1 MRKLILFMH
10 ISLDGFVAGPAGE
23 MDWIKVDE
31 EIFDF
36 GGKFT
41 EDADAALYGKNTW
54 QMMESYWPTAGENPA
69 ATRHD
74 IQHSNWYNSVTKIVL
89 STTMTATDRPK
100 TIIIDKNSS
109 EQIKMIKEQPGK
121 NIHIYGSPTAVH
133 FLDQGNLID
142 EYWLFVNPIILG
154 TGIPLFQHSDRR
166 KELELLATKEFSSG
180 VAALQYRAKVEK

>member
-10 ISLDGFVAGPAGE
+10 VSLDGFVAGPAGE

-41 EDADAALYGKNTW
+41 EGADAALYGKNTW
-54 QMMESYWPTAGENPA
+54 QMMESYWPTATENPA

-74 IQHSNWYNSVTKIVL
+74 IQHSNWYNAVTKIVL
-89 STTMTATDRPK
+89 STTMNATDQSK

-109 EQIKMIKEQPGK
+109 EQIRMIKEQPGK

-133 FLDQGNLID
+133 SLEQENLID
-142 EYWLFVNPIILG
+142 EYWLFINPIILG
-154 TGIPLFQHSDRR
+154 TGIPLFERADRR
-166 KELELLATKEFSSG
+166 KELELLTVKEFSSG
-180 VAALQYRAKVEK
+180 VVALQYLAKVDK

>member
-10 ISLDGFVAGPAGE
+10 VSLDGFVAGPAGE

-41 EDADAALYGKNTW
+41 DDADAALYGKNTW
-54 QMMESYWPTAGENPA
+54 QMMESYWPDAAKNPA

-74 IQHSNWYNSVTKIVL
+74 IQHSNWYNAVTKIVL
-89 STTMTATDRPK
+89 SNMNATDRPK
-100 TIIIDKNSS
+100 TIVINNKLSQ
-109 EQIKMIKEQPGK
+109 QIKEIKGQPGK

-133 FLDQGNLID
+133 SLEQENLID
-142 EYWLFVNPIILG
+142 EYWLFVNPVILG
-154 TGIPLFQHSDRR
+154 DGIPLFEKSDRR
-166 KELELLATKEFSSG
+166 KELELLTTKEFSSG
-180 VAALQYRAKVEK
+180 VVALQYQAKSEK

>member
-10 ISLDGFVAGPAGE
+10 VSLDGFVAGPAGE

-41 EDADAALYGKNTW
+41 GDADAALYGKNTW
-54 QMMESYWPTAGENPA
+54 QMMDSYWPVAAKNPA

-74 IQHSNWYNSVTKIVL
+74 IQHSNWYNAVTKMVL
-89 STTMTATDRPK
+89 STTTNAIDRPK
-100 TIIIDKNSS
+100 TIVINNNLSQ
-109 EQIKMIKEQPGK
+109 QIKEIKGQPGK

-133 FLDQGNLID
+133 SLEQENLID
-142 EYWLFVNPIILG
+142 EYWLFVNPVILG
-154 TGIPLFQHSDRR
+154 AGIPLFRGPDRR
-166 KELELLATKEFSSG
+166 KEFELLTTKEFSSG
-180 VAALQYRAKVEK
+180 VIALQYRAKSEK